1 MWSDVNEFYP
11 PSPSNVPASFTK
23 PTLGYR
29 LRALL
34 VTLSLFLFLFVYLS
48 LIAVCVGVSVL
59 AFITLANF
67 ENRDQ
72 VSSVVATLMTV
83 GTGFVALSFALL
95 ALYFIK
101 GLFKFPRG
109 DDHNGIEITENEHPR
124 LFAFIRQL
132 CKDTGAPVPAKIVLS
147 GEVNASV
154 FYTCN
159 AWSLLFRI
167 PMNLHI
173 GLGLVNFVNLTEFK
187 AVLAHEL
194 GHFSQRSMRF
204 GAYVYTAN
212 RAIHEIIFGRDWLD
226 ETLSSFDPVLNVIRW
241 MLGGI
246 FRVVNFAHASLSRQM
261 EFQADLVAVSVTGSD
276 AVADGLLRIDFAQ
289 QCLDETLRDLA
300 AAGDHALW
308 TNDLFLHHQKAAEY
322 LRILKDDPALG
333 IPPPGGEKR
342 APVFPP
348 DETVLPPMWAS
359 HPPHHLRERNCRRVY
374 IAGVCDERPAWELFD
389 NPDKLRQSVTA
400 RYYELTRKGVTVEA
414 KPAETVQRF
423 IDDERAETIYSARY
437 HGMYEE
443 GLISPGVIDK
453 LTKSIPS
460 RSEPPARL
468 LKEHAD
474 IFNNEL
480 REHMAAYKERRK
492 QRDRLARIAAR
503 IDIPKS
509 GKFEFRGKQHKVGD
523 VPGLLETLEQ
533 EIKAD
538 REHLAEIDRRIFL
551 VYMAMAAQLDGVTA
565 QDLDHRYRFHVSI
578 QEMIGALTHW
588 NREIQEAFAAVSG
601 KRDPSPDGV
610 YRVAEALREAQDAM
624 GRVLARAASL
634 RLPAFKHLKAGQPLS
649 VFLSAKPQIHNLFGS
664 QQVLDGTWIN
674 QIIDRHA
681 EVIDKLRR
689 VLFKSLGSLLCTQEK
704 IGETWKARHGSAV
717 ASESPNSEFGKI
729 QTDRLALAAG
739 FAP

>member
-1 MWSDVNEFYP
+1 MPDIAEFYP
-11 PSPSNVPASFTK
+11 PSPANVPASFTK
-23 PTLGYR
+23 PTLSYR

-34 VTLSLFLFLFVYLS
+34 VLLSLFLFVLVYLS

-59 AFITLANF
+59 AFVTLANPS
-67 ENRDQ
+67 NRDQ
-72 VSSVVATLMTV
+72 VSGVVATLMTI
-83 GTGFVALSFALL
+83 GTGFVAFSFALL

-109 DDHNGIEITENEHPR
+109 DDHNGIEITEDQHPR
-124 LFAFIRQL
+124 LVAFIRQL

-159 AWSLLFRI
+159 AWSLFFRI

-173 GLGLVNFVNLTEFK
+173 GLGLVNFVNLSEFK

-226 ETLSSFDPVLNVIRW
+226 ETLASFDPVLNVIRW
-241 MLGGI
+241 MLGGV
-246 FRVVNFAHASLSRQM
+246 FRVINFAHASLSRQM

-276 AVADGLLRIDFAQ
+276 AVVDGLLRIDFAQ
-289 QCLDETLRDLA
+289 ECLDETLRDLC

-322 LRILKDDPALG
+322 LRILKDNPTLG
-333 IPPPGGEKR
+333 IPAPGGEKR
-342 APVFPP
+342 APLFPP

-359 HPPHHLRERNCRRVY
+359 HPPHYLRERNCRRVFIPSPY
-374 IAGVCDERPAWELFD
+374 DDRPAWTLFD
-389 NPDKLRQSVTA
+389 NPEGLRQRVTA
-400 RYYELTRKGVTVEA
+400 RYYELTHKGETVEP
-414 KPAETVQRF
+414 KPAQTVQRF

-460 RSEPPARL
+460 RSEPPGRL

-474 IFNNEL
+474 IFNHEL

-492 QRDRLARIAAR
+492 QRDRLARIAAKV
-503 IDIPKS
+503 DIPKG
-509 GKFEFRGKQHKVGD
+509 GKFEFRGKQHRVGD
-523 VPGLLETLEQ
+523 VQGLLETLEQ
-533 EIKAD
+533 EIKTD
-538 REHLAEIDRRIFL
+538 RDHLAGIDRRIFL
-551 VYMAMAAQLDGVTA
+551 VYMCMAGQIDGVTS
-565 QDLDHRYRFHVSI
+565 QDLEHRYRFHMSV
-578 QEMIGALTHW
+578 QEMIGSLTHW

-601 KRDPSPDGV
+601 KRDPSPDGI
-610 YRVAEALREAQDAM
+610 YRVAEALREAQEAM
-624 GRVLARAASL
+624 GRILAAAATL

-704 IGETWKARHGSAV
+704 IGETWKARHASGAGVSAGSEMA
-717 ASESPNSEFGKI
+717 GR
-729 QTDRLALAAG
+729 QTNRLAMAAG
-739 FAP
+739 LAT